1 MDGALGRD
9 FTEYWLRLIGNGERG
24 VATFKYDPDI
34 PDEDV
39 TPEYM
44 LENYWIVGDP
54 DHCIREIREMYDQA
68 GGFGTLL
75 VQTDDW
81 GNENMQFYRS
91 MELLATE
98 VLPALQDLEP

>member
-1 MDGALGRD
+1 M
-9 FTEYWLRLIGNGERG
+9 RLIGNSPGG
-24 VATFKYDPDI
+24 VNTFKYDQDI

-54 DHCIREIREMYDQA
+54 DYCVEKIREMYDQA

-81 GNENMQFYRS
+81 GNGNEQFYRS
-91 MELLATE
+91 MELLANE
-98 VLPALQDLEP
+98 VLPAVQDLEP